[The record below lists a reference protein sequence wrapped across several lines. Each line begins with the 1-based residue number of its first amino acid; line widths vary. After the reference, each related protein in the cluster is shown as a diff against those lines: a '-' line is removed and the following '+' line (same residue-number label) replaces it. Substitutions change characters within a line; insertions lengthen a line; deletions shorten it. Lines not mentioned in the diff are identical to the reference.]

1 MDNEKSSVE
10 KGRES
15 VDAALAAA
23 LDEVEEV
30 IARLVS
36 PGGCEWD
43 QAQTPETLCDYLAE
57 ETFELID
64 AIRRKDAAGVS
75 EELGDVFF
83 LLLWLVRMHNE
94 AHGLTLAQALKAN
107 AVKMIRRHPHVFGD
121 VKVADVGELYRN
133 WERIKAEEK
142 AEAARAVEEAGQE
155 AGDGEDG
162 VFASLP
168 TGLPPLLKAYRI
180 HSRAARVGFTW
191 EDDEDVEQQVES
203 EWLEWIDA
211 RLREDEADCAHELGD
226 MIFSLVELGRRK
238 GIKANAALDAAN
250 RRFLARFAGMEKLAG
265 ARGLD
270 FKALSLDEKNALWDE
285 VKAGE

>member
-1 MDNEKSSVE
+1 MSADNLKIGE
-10 KGRES
+10 GA
-15 VDAALAAA
+15 DATARALAE
-23 LDEVEEV
+23 LEQV

-36 PGGCEWD
+36 PNGCEWD
-43 QAQTPETLCDYLAE
+43 RAQTPDTLCDYLAE

-64 AIRRKDAAGVS
+64 AIRRQDAAGVT

-83 LLLWLVRMHNE
+83 LLLWLARLHNE
-94 AHGLTLAQALKAN
+94 THGLTLARALAGS
-107 AVKMIRRHPHVFGD
+107 AAKMIRRHPHVFGD
-121 VKVADVGELYRN
+121 VKVADVEELYRN

-142 AEAARAVEEAGQE
+142 AQAAQTAGN
-155 AGDGEDG
+155 AGENDAPAG

-168 TGLPPLLKAYRI
+168 RGLPPLLKAYRI

-191 EDDEDVEQQVES
+191 EDDEDVEQQVEA

-211 RLREDEADCAHELGD
+211 RLREDDNACFHELGD

-238 GIKANAALDAAN
+238 GIKANAALDATN
-250 RRFLARFAGMEKLAG
+250 RRFLDRFARMESLAG

-270 FKALSLDEKNALWDE
+270 FAALSLDEKNALWDE
-285 VKAGE
+285 VKSEEK

>member
-1 MDNEKSSVE
+1 MSNEKMNPDKNPQAVGE
-10 KGRES
+10 AMAEIE
-15 VDAALAAA
+15 A
-23 LDEVEEV
+23 V
-30 IARLVS
+30 IARLVA

-43 QAQTPETLCDYLAE
+43 QAQTPDTLCDYLAE

-64 AIRRKDAAGVS
+64 AIRRKDATGVS

-83 LLLWLVRMHNE
+83 LLLWLARLHDE
-94 AHGLTLAQALKAN
+94 AHGVKLDQALKAN
-107 AVKMIRRHPHVFGD
+107 AAKMIRRHPHVFGD
-121 VKVADVGELYRN
+121 AKVADVDELYRN

-142 AEAARAVEEAGQE
+142 AEAARTSEDAGEQPAE
-155 AGDGEDG
+155 GAG

-168 TGLPPLLKAYRI
+168 VGLPPLLKAYRI

-191 EDDEDVEQQVES
+191 EDDEDVEQQVET

-211 RLREDEADCAHELGD
+211 RLRADDADCFHELGD

-238 GIKANAALDAAN
+238 GIKANTALDATN
-250 RRFLARFAGMEKLAG
+250 RRFLDRFACMEKLA
-265 ARGLD
+265 AERGLD

-285 VKAGE
+285 AKAREE

>member
-1 MDNEKSSVE
+1 MSNENTNPDKSQQAVGE
-10 KGRES
+10 AMAEIE
-15 VDAALAAA
+15 A
-23 LDEVEEV
+23 V

-43 QAQTPETLCDYLAE
+43 QAQTPDTLCDYLAE

-83 LLLWLVRMHNE
+83 LLLWLARMHNE
-94 AHGLTLAQALKAN
+94 AHGVKLDLALKAN
-107 AVKMIRRHPHVFGD
+107 AAKMIRRHPPVFGD
-121 VKVADVGELYRN
+121 AKVADVDELYRN

-142 AEAARAVEEAGQE
+142 AEAARAAEDAGEEPAEGS
-155 AGDGEDG
+155 G

-168 TGLPPLLKAYRI
+168 AGLPPLLKAYRI

-191 EDDEDVEQQVES
+191 EDDEDVEQQVEA

-211 RLREDEADCAHELGD
+211 RLREDDADCFHELGD

-238 GIKANAALDAAN
+238 GIKANAALDATN
-250 RRFLARFAGMEKLAG
+250 RRFLDRFACMEKLAEE
-265 ARGLD
+265 RGLD

-285 VKAGE
+285 VKTRAF